1 MIVPYLSFRAK
12 TRNPGDLPK
21 NSWIPDQVRDDTER
35 VNYFVTPVLGGPPP
49 QGEILRSLTF
59 VRDDTAV

>member
-1 MIVPYLSFRAK
+1 MHGSEGREANAFLTPI
-12 TRNPGDLPK
+12 
-21 NSWIPDQVRDDTER
+21 TER